1 MAGKLNGRKNPNSAA
16 KTHLNAAN
24 LRKGYT
30 NTKEKQPPVKKKTG
44 YHQPFDRNGHII
56 KLLKKKSTYI

>member
-1 MAGKLNGRKNPNSAA
+1 MTGKLKGKKNPRSAA
-16 KTHLNAAN
+16 QTHMNPAN

-30 NTKEKQPPVKKKTG
+30 NTKEKQPDVKKDTG

-56 KLLKKKSTYI
+56 KVLKKKSTYI

>member
-1 MAGKLNGRKNPNSAA
+1 MAGKLNGRRNPNSAA

-30 NTKEKQPPVKKKTG
+30 NTKEKQPAVKKKTG
-44 YHQPFDRNGHII
+44 YHQPFDRNGHLI